1 MGGINASLL
10 SRFLTASTD
19 ISQEPLASIETLPP
33 KLMLQ
38 KNRNIITTTKSIY
51 NAINIDMKQGRIAG
65 IYSRR
70 RKEASSSQKRQ
81 RLTLDLGLAY
91 SIASLG
97 LIKKKAGESDL
108 RSSFIRTSRALTNTT
123 LKIVMGII
131 P

>member
-91 SIASLG
+91 SIASLR
-97 LIKKKAGESDL
+97 LI
-108 RSSFIRTSRALTNTT
+108 
-123 LKIVMGII
+123 
-131 P
+131 

>member
-1 MGGINASLL
+1 M
-10 SRFLTASTD
+10 
-19 ISQEPLASIETLPP
+19 
-33 KLMLQ
+33 
-38 KNRNIITTTKSIY
+38 TTTKSSY

-91 SIASLG
+91 SIASLR
-97 LIKKKAGESDL
+97 LIKKLENLSDL

-123 LKIVMGII
+123 LKIVIGII